1 MKIKDFMRLTA
12 SHCDDHLLYMRCY
25 SREHDEA
32 VARYPIH
39 QFGINSSG
47 QLVFE
52 VDYSMVEQPLSL
64 EDFRIFAAYF
74 SPELNMFICND
85 WQRRC
90 YDEDLKEVETFLEGE
105 NLCLGLLT
113 SKDAWDKWAYK
124 RAKAVEKYH
133 L

>member
-1 MKIKDFMRLTA
+1 MRIKDFMRLTA
-12 SHCDDHLLYMRCY
+12 SHSDEHLLYMRCY
-25 SREHDEA
+25 SRNHEDA

-39 QFGINSSG
+39 QFGVNSSG

-64 EDFRIFAAYF
+64 EDFRIFATYF
-74 SPELNMFICND
+74 SPDLNMFVCSD

-90 YDEDLKEVETFLEGE
+90 YDEELKEVETYLEGE
-105 NLCLGLLT
+105 NRCLGLLT
-113 SKDAWDKWAYK
+113 SNDAWNKWAYK

>member
-1 MKIKDFMRLTA
+1 MKLKDFMRLTA
-12 SHCDDHLLYMRCY
+12 YYGDEYLLYMRCY
-25 SREHDEA
+25 CREHETA

-52 VDYSMVEQPLSL
+52 VDYSMVEQPMSL
-64 EDFRIFAAYF
+64 EDFRINFEHL
-74 SPELNMFICND
+74 SPELNIFICND

-113 SKDAWDKWAYK
+113 SDDAWNKWAYK
-124 RAKAVEKYH
+124 RAKAVEKYQ